1 MLDVAAMAGV
11 SRQTVSNVLRAP
23 NRVRAETRQRVEAA
37 IAYLDY
43 QPNRAAQTLKGN
55 ASRLIGYRS
64 EPAGSESMAYA
75 QSRLLHAL
83 TDALQAV
90 DHQLLLFTT
99 GQHEDEIAFCTRLH
113 RAGLVDGFVLPG
125 APSPD
130 PRPRA
135 LLDIPVPFVICRW
148 LGHQRM
154 HCGDGADNGMEYPQV
169 SYPRVEVDEAAGV
182 SAAVDHLV
190 LNGHRMIGYIGLPDR
205 VAAYGVRAQAWC
217 DALARHGLRGPAVA
231 LDAAESPD
239 SGAGNRLARRL
250 LDLADPPTAVVAA
263 SDALAAGVLDAVR
276 GKGLRAG
283 PDVAVVGFGDTPL
296 ATAREISSVRQPFE
310 EFATAIVA
318 VLVARLSTRP
328 AGRSGSTRPADRPE
342 HWSPP
347 DTIRVPARL
356 VARRSSGAV
365 AD

>member
-1 MLDVAAMAGV
+1 
-11 SRQTVSNVLRAP
+11 VLRAP

-37 IAYLDY
+37 IALLDY

-83 TDALQAV
+83 TAAAQAA

-125 APSPD
+125 APNPD

-135 LLDIPVPFVICRW
+135 LLDIPVPFVIC
-148 LGHQRM
+148 
-154 HCGDGADNGMEYPQV
+154 GDGSHRGPDTRMDYPRLD
-169 SYPRVEVDEAAGV
+169 YPRVEIDEAAGV

-190 LNGHRMIGYIGLPDR
+190 RGGHRAIGYLGLPDR
-205 VAAYGVRAQAWC
+205 GAAYGIRAQAWC

-250 LDLADPPTAVVAA
+250 LDLPDPPTAVVAA

-276 GKGLRAG
+276 AKGLLAG
-283 PDVAVVGFGDTPL
+283 RDVAVVGFGDTPL
-296 ATAREISSVRQPFE
+296 AAAREISSVRQPFD
-310 EFATAIVA
+310 EFAAAAVA

-328 AGRSGSTRPADRPE
+328 ADRPE
-342 HWSPP
+342 QWSPSDP
-347 DTIRVPARL
+347 IRVPARL

-365 AD
+365 VD